1 MVCNHPAREPSHD
14 RCRSHALCSIEGR
27 YNRSG
32 CPACDVL
39 WQQARSSNP
48 AEASPALARLKE
60 WTEGF
65 SRNSKQS
72 EYFEKLDIFSCSS
85 PLLYAFLDFD
95 FDSNVPSVH
104 LMESVNIL

>member
-72 EYFEKLDIFSCSS
+72 EYFEKLDIF
-85 PLLYAFLDFD
+85 PVQVLYF
-95 FDSNVPSVH
+95 VH
-104 LMESVNIL
+104 SLILVLIQMFQVYI